1 MGLAIMGGAE
11 RRAGSAWGLAL
22 VMVLALCV
30 QPPAAESSEVELHF
44 RTVGQGYQTRTIE
57 GRLLNRYR
65 ITQWLSLR
73 AVRLFEHRGLRLDA
87 RLRLDTDLGLT
98 GDPEADGAGALDLL
112 AIELQARDLFGRL
125 DVTLGRQWLL
135 DAIDFCQLDGLRLD
149 LRLPAGF
156 GLRLLGGFAV
166 RDRSWLGG
174 RLLELDGVGQGHT
187 PAPLVGAAASWR
199 WRATGLRLAYRRTV
213 LWQPGWPL
221 DAERIGAAGW
231 SRWFDD
237 RLGVESGAVYD
248 LARDRLG
255 RVRADVYGRLPWPPA
270 DLRLEAGFLRLVP
283 HFALDSIFDFFS
295 PAPFWQLR
303 AGLRWRGPGPD
314 IPLSLR
320 LGGYHRRYEVA
331 PAAAEES
338 RHLGR
343 RVLGVEIDG
352 RWRLDRSGWLWLLA
366 GFEDGAAGR
375 RWLVAPGVSWRWLD
389 GALQLDGR
397 ALLLSVDDPLEAAFD
412 AVSAGGAAG
421 LRWRFGPGRGLLV
434 SAELH
439 GNRVNPLRFRLSAV
453 LDLAF
458 VTGPGGLP

>member
-1 MGLAIMGGAE
+1 MAGAA
-11 RRAGSAWGLAL
+11 RRTGSARGPALAL
-22 VMVLALCV
+22 ALVLALCLHA
-30 QPPAAESSEVELHF
+30 PATGGSEVELHL

-112 AIELQARDLFGRL
+112 ALNLQARDLFDRL

-149 LRLPAGF
+149 LKLPAGF

-174 RLLELDGVGQGHT
+174 RLLELDGVDQGHT

-199 WRATGLRLAYRRTV
+199 WRATGLRISYRRTV

-221 DAERIGAAGW
+221 DGERLGAAGW
-231 SRWFDD
+231 SRWFDG
-237 RLGVESGAVYD
+237 RLGVESNAVYD

-255 RVRADVYGRLPWPPA
+255 RVRADVHGRLPWPPR
-270 DLRLEAGFLRLVP
+270 DLRLEVGFLRLVP

-303 AGLRWRGPGPD
+303 AGLRWRAPGERF
-314 IPLSLR
+314 PLSLG
-320 LGGYHRRYEVA
+320 LGGYFRRYGVPAA
-331 PAAAEES
+331 PAEPGA
-338 RHLGR
+338 HLGR
-343 RVLGVEIDG
+343 RVLGAELDG
-352 RWRLDRSGWLWLLA
+352 RLRLGRAGWLWLLA

-375 RWLVAPGVSWRWLD
+375 RWMLAPGVSWGWLD
-389 GALQLDGR
+389 GALRLDGR
-397 ALLLSVDDPLEAAFD
+397 ALLLSVDDPVRDSFD
-412 AVSAGGAAG
+412 ALSAGGAAG
-421 LRWRFGPGRGLLV
+421 LRWRFGPGRGLLL
-434 SAELH
+434 STELH
-439 GNRVNPLRFRLSAV
+439 GNRVNPLRWRLSAV